1 MAIDTRP
8 NSEQSPDAAAQLDN
22 GEMQYSR
29 NGYEYYCNEV
39 HHFVRIIQSLVS
51 GVSLS
56 TIMVSFVPR
65 LGISSL
71 FEKKKCRKSVSYCY
85 GLLTFCCHMIE
96 CERVV
101 VNYKD
106 CIFNTLLILRI
117 VLL

>member
-71 FEKKKCRKSVSYCY
+71 FEKKMSKIRE
-85 GLLTFCCHMIE
+85 LLLWFVDI
-96 CERVV
+96 
-101 VNYKD
+101 
-106 CIFNTLLILRI
+106 LLPYDRM
-117 VLL
+117 